1 MKSTKDFETLWFRYK
16 TEAEPKN
23 ISINQFCIQ
32 NGVEYTQFNKWFRNT
47 RKDIVPVVI
56 EDMPEELN
64 PEKTESAHSGAA
76 TPEHVKGEIMVIIR
90 TRSGLNIQQKNL
102 DYQGLKE
109 LIQKLEGLC

>member
-16 TEAEPKN
+16 TEGEPKN
-23 ISINQFCIQ
+23 ISINQFCMQ
-32 NGVEYTQFNKWFRNT
+32 NGVQYTQFNKWFRNT

-56 EDMPEELN
+56 EDMPEGVN
-64 PEKTESAHSGAA
+64 PEKTEPAHSEVASPKHAKDG
-76 TPEHVKGEIMVIIR
+76 IMVIIR

-109 LIQKLEGLC
+109 LILKLEGLC